1 MQLISERGTLLGTCC
16 FQEWKAVD
24 SKKIKAIMEWAAP
37 RNVDEVRSFMGLTDY
52 YRRFIMKF
60 SQISYHITSF
70 QGKGTKFEWKGES
83 AANFE

>member
-1 MQLISERGTLLGTCC
+1 MGHIVSKEEISLDTE
-16 FQEWKAVD
+16 
-24 SKKIKAIMEWAAP
+24 KIKAIMESEAP

-60 SQISYHITSF
+60 SRISYHITSF